1 MVIGSF
7 VKGLIPGRAFVAG
20 FRFTVIRNKP
30 GTLKTPE
37 PLFDRSALIME
48 PMT

>member
-7 VKGLIPGRAFVAG
+7 VKGLIPGRSFVAG
-20 FRFTVIRNKP
+20 LRFTVIRDKP
-30 GTLKTPE
+30 GTVKTPE
-37 PLFDRSALIME
+37 PLFDRSALIIE